1 MHGDASLGE
10 LKMTI
15 VRTCAFHFM
24 KNSKKIVKKILP
36 ISNRNMEKWIL
47 SLLMNRDNMQN
58 LDGTVKLVVI
68 VMCFKFIT
76 PCTKCASL
84 YWHFKQA
91 YQRFQGSF
99 SDQAKEYIDIACAE
113 VGSHAIHKKKSSDYQ
128 SEEDFYMKC
137 EVSPFKRHTRYN

>member
-1 MHGDASLGE
+1 
-10 LKMTI
+10 MTI

-84 YWHFKQA
+84 
-91 YQRFQGSF
+91 
-99 SDQAKEYIDIACAE
+99 
-113 VGSHAIHKKKSSDYQ
+113 
-128 SEEDFYMKC
+128 
-137 EVSPFKRHTRYN
+137 